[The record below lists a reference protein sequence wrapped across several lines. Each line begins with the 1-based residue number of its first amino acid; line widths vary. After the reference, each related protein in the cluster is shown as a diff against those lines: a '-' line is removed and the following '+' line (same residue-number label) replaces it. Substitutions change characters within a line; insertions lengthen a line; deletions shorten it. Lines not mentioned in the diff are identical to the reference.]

1 MKKKNRF
8 AVAAGI
14 AILLVGVF
22 SFVLMEKTEAD
33 EGAKGRIAYVDVWTV
48 FNIHPDKSSAERELN
63 QLAQEMQAELEEKA
77 KDLPEEQQQEML
89 QDYQNRLTQREQELI
104 QTIINRIKEVIIEV
118 AEEKEV
124 KVVLDKQNVI
134 YGGYDMTPDVVDY
147 IEENTEGDT
156 AENNTG
162 EDNTGEDNT
171 GEDNTGEDNT

>member
-63 QLAQEMQAELEEKA
+63 QLAQEMQTELEENA
-77 KDLPEEQQQEML
+77 RDLPEEQQQDML

-104 QTIINRIKEVIIEV
+104 QAIINKIKEVIMVV

-147 IEENTEGDT
+147 IEENTAEENT
-156 AENNTG
+156 AEENEEPG
-162 EDNTGEDNT
+162 VEE
-171 GEDNTGEDNT
+171 

>member
-1 MKKKNRF
+1 MKNKHRF
-8 AVAAGI
+8 TTAVGI
-14 AILLVGVF
+14 VILLIGVF
-22 SFVLMEKTEAD
+22 SFVLMETIEAD

-77 KDLPEEQQQEML
+77 RDLPEEQQQNML

-104 QTIINRIKEVIIEV
+104 QTIINKIKGVIIEV

-162 EDNTGEDNT
+162 EDNTAEDD
-171 GEDNTGEDNT
+171 GSDERVEE